1 MLYQVYLLTF
11 KSGLTYTGLSAGA
24 DPETDLVKTKKY
36 YDTIKKALTNSTCS
50 GIPFTITRDM
60 RKALSNILPGSRDL
74 FSLRENLALLR
85 ERSAL
90 LRHLAYESDMPRI
103 IVIDQLNCRHAQA
116 LQAYYH
122 YIIKNESYVPFGLN
136 HLRMLTDFPGSA
148 GLLETAYAT
157 QAIQT
162 LAPISAKSI
171 IQPKRVGFC
180 FADMCAPG
188 GQHYPNCAASALFT
202 LMNQAWRGTSRSANA
217 VVQYLTPEQY
227 IAASTNIDDNFLVSL
242 TYMAKLY
249 MRMSS
254 NVLAGSRRIN
264 YTDLAQETSVLSPGS
279 GPDFCLE
286 PTESGFLHIRSEK
299 RIPAILQAYSEQKAR
314 AYEKLEQTNL
324 KRVQRGNSSL
334 STEPQ
339 YIKSLRREFNREF
352 IPFMVWPT
360 VSLAVRFMTGNV
372 FINSPDGQSP
382 ILSCISG
389 RTATA
394 YGCLWRRL
402 PTEPLPPGELF

>member
-11 KSGLTYTGLSAGA
+11 KSGLTYTGLSAGT
-24 DPETDLVKTKKY
+24 DPETDLAKAKKY
-36 YDTIKKALTNSTCS
+36 YSSVKKALINSACS

-60 RKALSNILPGSRDL
+60 RKALSGVIPDSRDL
-74 FSLRENLALLR
+74 FGLRENLALLR

-90 LRHLAYESDMPRI
+90 LRHLAYEPNMPHI
-103 IVIDQLNCRHAQA
+103 TVIDQLNCRHAQA

-136 HLRMLTDFPGSA
+136 HLHMLADFSGSA
-148 GLLETAYAT
+148 GLLETAYAA

-188 GQHYPNCAASALFT
+188 GQHYPHCAASALFT

-227 IAASTNIDDNFLVSL
+227 IAASANIDDNFLISL
-242 TYMAKLY
+242 TDMAKLY

-264 YTDLAQETSVLSPGS
+264 YTDLARETSTLDPGS
-279 GPDFCLE
+279 DPGFCLE
-286 PTESGFLHIRSEK
+286 PTGPGFLHIWSEE
-299 RIPAILQAYSEQKAR
+299 RIPAILQNYSEQKAI
-314 AYEKLEQTNL
+314 AYEKLRQTNL
-324 KRVQRGNSSL
+324 RRTQKGNSPL

-339 YIKSLRREFNREF
+339 YIKSLRQEFNREF